1 MRRIRDGQ
9 KPDSVKGII
18 KNFNMPDQDTADILL
33 FCSINKM
40 TSNNTKLKEVEESDL
55 LTADENTC
63 QLIVW
68 NDEVNS
74 FDWVIATLMLVC
86 GHTAEQA
93 EQSAIIIH
101 TKGKYAVKEGS
112 YEYLKPMCN
121 AITERG
127 IGATIEVLS
136 EF

>member
-1 MRRIRDGQ
+1 
-9 KPDSVKGII
+9 
-18 KNFNMPDQDTADILL
+18 
-33 FCSINKM
+33 M
-40 TSNNTKLKEVEESDL
+40 TSNSTKAKEFEEVDL
-55 LTADENTC
+55 LTAGENTC

-74 FDWVIATLMLVC
+74 FDWVITTLILVC
-86 GHTAEQA
+86 GHTSEQA
-93 EQSAIIIH
+93 EQSAMIIH
-101 TKGKYAVKEGS
+101 TKGKYAVKEGG
-112 YEYLKPMCN
+112 YDFLKPMCD

>member
-1 MRRIRDGQ
+1 MI
-9 KPDSVKGII
+9 
-18 KNFNMPDQDTADILL
+18 
-33 FCSINKM
+33 
-40 TSNNTKLKEVEESDL
+40 SNNTKLKESEDTDL
-55 LTADENTC
+55 LTINENTY

-74 FDWVIATLMLVC
+74 FDWVIQTLMEICNHSL
-86 GHTAEQA
+86 EQA
-93 EQSAIIIH
+93 EQSAMIIH

-112 YEYLKPMCN
+112 YDFLKPMCD
-121 AITERG
+121 AITERK